1 MTDQATTAAATEKGH
16 EFTATIIINTR
27 PFVWTEKKITFEQ
40 VLGLAFPGQPYD
52 AAATSVE
59 FSRGH
64 GPDHS
69 LRQGDSVNVKEGMV
83 FDAEPAVRS

>member
-1 MTDQATTAAATEKGH
+1 MTDQTTAVAAPGKGH

-27 PFVWTEKKITFEQ
+27 PFVWNEKKITFEQ

-59 FSRGH
+59 YSRGH
-64 GPDHS
+64 GADHS
-69 LRQGDSVNVKEGMV
+69 LRQGESVTVKEGMI

>member
-1 MTDQATTAAATEKGH
+1 MTDQATAAAPMKGH
-16 EFTATIIINTR
+16 EFRATIIINTR
-27 PFVWTEKKITFEQ
+27 PFVWNQKKISFAQ
-40 VLGLAFPGQPYD
+40 VLELAFPGQPYD

-69 LRQGDSVNVKEGMV
+69 LRQGESLNVKEGMI
-83 FDAEPAVRS
+83 FDAETAVRS